1 LKLRNKT
8 LLVIFL
14 AWLLFLALVY
24 IDSEVFVIN
33 RFPLLSLIVSSIL
46 FSVLMLLLIRF
57 FVVHRLE
64 HLVSEIAS
72 IKETNALHKRV
83 YAQGRDEIATV
94 GKEINKM
101 LDIIHASHL
110 HLENRVVRLAHY
122 DTLTSLPNRI
132 FFNEILNKTLQ
143 HAKRSSNKLAV
154 MLVNL
159 DRFKVINDAWGFQ
172 IGDKVLK
179 EVALRL
185 QSLLRAGDILAH
197 FGSDDFVIL
206 LNDISSTKNAG
217 TVAEKILKTCGESIT
232 IDGYE
237 FFLSAS
243 IGICV
248 FPDDGHSLEDLM
260 KYADLALYKV
270 KRAGGNNYQYY
281 TEEMNTAAHK
291 HIKLEA
297 SLRKAIQ
304 NNELT
309 LYFQPQMLLR
319 DGTINRVE
327 ALLRWEHP
335 ELGLISPGEFIPLA
349 EETSLIMPIGE
360 WALHEACRLAKSW
373 QDGGFQAITV
383 AVNVSPK
390 QFRHQD
396 VALIVKEAL
405 AHSKLQ
411 PACLEVE
418 ITETA
423 VMDNVSE
430 TINKLKSIADMG
442 VRISIDDFGTGYT
455 SISYLKQFPV
465 SILKIDQ
472 LFVKGIPQNPDDI
485 AIIGAVI
492 ALAHN
497 LELEVVAEGVET
509 EEQMECLVKQGCDLI
524 QGYFISSPLP
534 AAKITQ
540 LFTNCTPP

>member
-1 LKLRNKT
+1 MKLRNKT